1 MERQMGLE
9 AGVRASQ
16 LFSSTFP
23 DPEAEF
29 TTWQEPDK
37 AQRAREGTRQVSPG
51 QVTYKHDGRVDTGA
65 GTAMPQSRKSLLHTS
80 DKDGPIKMHQRTLTD
95 GPPGSPALSWKLQGT
110 RTSRWIHWDVTVQ
123 CNWGDDV

>member
-1 MERQMGLE
+1 MLGISARGLEAWGLSGGDVTTRSQEPAERQMGLE

-51 QVTYKHDGRVDTGA
+51 QVTYKHDGGVDAGA
-65 GTAMPQSRKSLLHTS
+65 VTAMPQSCKSLHTS
-80 DKDGPIKMHQRTLTD
+80 DKMHQRTLTD
-95 GPPGSPALSWKLQGT
+95 GLLGAQ
-110 RTSRWIHWDVTVQ
+110 H
-123 CNWGDDV
+123 